1 MSERMQRAIEY
12 ALIVAMS
19 IMVIV
24 CVFFT
29 PADATP
35 FVWVDTV
42 NGDDSSAT
50 PTQPNTPVR
59 TYERALEIIEA
70 NTTRLNTPVRTY
82 ERALEIIE
90 ADTTRLMGIK
100 IKPGSAPPTFEQ
112 AERVFYGKS
121 DIVRKV
127 TRREIIAGHGELP
140 DIERD
145 ESTSAGLAMVRQWV
159 WETFIAPNGQLAERC
174 IDIIYSVED
183 Y

>member
-70 NTTRLNTPVRTY
+70 
-82 ERALEIIE
+82 
-90 ADTTRLMGIK
+90 DTTRLMGIK
-100 IKPGSAPPTFEQ
+100 IKPGSAPPTFQQ

-140 DIERD
+140 DIERV
-145 ESTSAGLAMVRQWV
+145 ESTDAGLAMVRQWV